1 MSEGVKSVVKQR
13 ILGALVGV
21 LAALIYLP
29 LLGFLSFHE
38 RARQEGLVVS
48 WNLVD
53 VTTAEPRRTLL
64 PVLGM
69 ILLGALFAWALLR
82 GSTRFRAITPGWPL
96 FSAGATLLVIVLLTT
111 IVSDVP
117 VPDTLSLSE
126 SGFAAYVVA
135 GATGATT
142 AALGAVLCVAS
153 LFLERKAVSTP
164 AP

>member
-1 MSEGVKSVVKQR
+1 MVKQR
-13 ILGALVGV
+13 ILGVLVGV

-38 RARQEGLVVS
+38 RARQEGLVFS
-48 WNLVD
+48 WDLAD
-53 VTTAEPRRTLL
+53 ITTAEPQRTLL

-69 ILLGALFAWALLR
+69 ILLSALFAWVLLWV
-82 GSTRFRAITPGWPL
+82 SARFTAIAPGWPL
-96 FSAGATLLVIVLLTT
+96 FLAGATLLAIVLLAT
-111 IVSDVP
+111 IVFPTP
-117 VPDTLSLSE
+117 VPNTLSLSE
-126 SGFAAYVVA
+126 SGFLAYGVA

-153 LFLERKAVSTP
+153 LFLERKAASTP